1 MITRTTKYTV
11 NKREII
17 LDISADRIARGKDS
31 VLYRDDNNIIN
42 NEWEK
47 EGFVITPFL
56 TPALFNDFYNFVHM
70 FTVNTLKKIKSFDT
84 GSFTLEKY
92 HKFVTDEE
100 HLKFLKYVAAGR
112 FGISGIPL
120 DKLPFSYK
128 LLDNL
133 VSNLCNASYT
143 CKKTY
148 YKFLTFDRFYLRFV
162 RPLSKDNNPPHR
174 DCHLKRNRKIVNIY
188 APIAGSNYNS
198 SLPIIPGSHFWPD
211 SDLEIT
217 EGKTFVNGVRFTNP
231 AITSADR
238 GLNMITPDPKLGEL
252 MVFTPYA
259 IHGGGRNFNDDLTR
273 ISLEMRLQLSDY
285 D

>member
-11 NKREII
+11 NKREIT
-17 LDISADRIARGKDS
+17 LDISADRIVRGKDS

-56 TPALFNDFYNFVHM
+56 TPALFNDFYDFVHM
-70 FTVNTLKKIKSFDT
+70 FTVSTLKKIKSFDS

-100 HLKFLKYVAAGR
+100 HLKFLKYVAAGQL
-112 FGISGIPL
+112 GISGIPL
-120 DKLPFSYK
+120 NKLPFSYTEFDK
-128 LLDNL
+128 H
-133 VSNLCNASYT
+133 VSNICNANYT

-148 YKFLTFDRFYLRFV
+148 YKFFTFNRFCLRFV

-188 APIAGSNYNS
+188 APIAGSNNNS

-211 SDLEIT
+211 IDLEIT
-217 EGKTFVNGVRFTNP
+217 KGKTYVNGVKFTNP
-231 AITSADR
+231 AIISAHK
-238 GLNMITPDPKLGEL
+238 GLDMVTPDPKLGEI

-259 IHGGGRNFNDDLTR
+259 IHGGGKNFNSDLTR
-273 ISLEMRLQLSDY
+273 ISLEMRFQLSDV
-285 D
+285 